1 MPTLARRFGVLAVL
15 CACVTRAFGQATT
28 ESANAPAYQP
38 LRERDEAGRVVGPE
52 RAGWWND
59 VVFYEVFVRSFFD
72 SREGPKA
79 GDGIGDLRGLIDR
92 LDYLNDGDPTTD
104 TDLGIG
110 GIWLMPVMRSPSY
123 HGYDVVDYLSIEED
137 YGTNEDFKLLVD
149 ACRKRGIRV
158 IIDLVM
164 NHTSSRHPA
173 FIASMEPEAPEREW
187 YIWTDANPGYRGP
200 WGQQVWHRP
209 RGERGG
215 EGPAASGFYYGLFGG
230 DMPDLNFRSPA
241 ATEMMLGVTRH
252 WLTEYA
258 IDGYRLDAVRHLI
271 EEGRQQDNTLAT
283 HEWLKNYRSFYKG
296 VNAGA
301 MCIGE
306 IWASTE
312 VASSYVGDQVDLAFE
327 FDLAQAM
334 IDSARTG
341 DAGRYRAAMDKVLR
355 FFPPN
360 QYGTFLTNHDQT
372 RVMTQL
378 RRNPGAMRVA
388 AALLL
393 TGPGVPFM
401 YYGEEIGMTG
411 DKPDPDLRTP
421 MQWETEGA
429 AGFTAGT
436 PWRTVNADAAKGV
449 SVAAQTIDP
458 DSLLSW
464 YRRLI
469 RLRAGVPA
477 LASGSYTPIE
487 TGSPAVVAYHRS
499 SGSGHGAV
507 VVINLSAKAVDAY
520 GLTLPASELRDK
532 SGMTFLIGAEG
543 AVPRPRLDDRG
554 GFRVWRPL
562 DPLPPHGVVV
572 VEVIGPP

>member
-1 MPTLARRFGVLAVL
+1 MPTFARRVSALVVWCF
-15 CACVTRAFGQATT
+15 CASSGFGQATT
-28 ESANAPAYQP
+28 ESAGVPTYQP
-38 LRERDEAGRVVGPE
+38 PRERDEAGRVVGPP

-59 VVFYEVFVRSFFD
+59 VVFYEVFVRSFYD

-79 GDGIGDLRGLIDR
+79 GDGIGDLRGLIEK
-92 LDYLNDGDPTTD
+92 LDYLNDGDPATD

-123 HGYDVVDYLSIEED
+123 HGYDVVDYLTIEED
-137 YGTNEDFKLLVD
+137 YGTNEDFKRLVD
-149 ACRKRGIRV
+149 ECRKRGIRV

-173 FIASMEPEAPEREW
+173 FIASKDPQAPEREW
-187 YIWTDANPGYRGP
+187 YIWTDTNPGYRGP

-209 RGERGG
+209 RDERGG
-215 EGPAASGFYYGLFGG
+215 ERMEAGGFYYGLFGG
-230 DMPDLNFRSPA
+230 DMPDLNFRSPG

-271 EEGRQQDNTLAT
+271 EEGRQQDNTPAT
-283 HEWLKNYRSFYKG
+283 HEWLKKYRSFYKG
-296 VNAGA
+296 VDPEA

-306 IWASTE
+306 VWASTE

-341 DAGRYRAAMDKVLR
+341 DAGRYCAAMDKVLR
-355 FFPPN
+355 FYPPN

-372 RVMTQL
+372 RVMTQI
-378 RRNPGAMRVA
+378 RRDPGAMRVA

-393 TGPGVPFM
+393 TGPGVPFV

-421 MQWETEGA
+421 MQWEAEGA
-429 AGFTAGT
+429 AGFTKGA
-436 PWRTVNADAAKGV
+436 PWRAVNTDVTKGV
-449 SVAAQTIDP
+449 SVAAQSDDP
-458 DSLLSW
+458 ESLLSW
-464 YRRLI
+464 YRQLI
-469 RLRAGVPA
+469 RLRARVPG

-487 TGSPAVVAYHRS
+487 TGSPEVVAYHRS

-507 VVINLSAKAVDAY
+507 VVINLAAKAVDAY
-520 GLTLPASELRDK
+520 GLNLPASGLHEK
-532 SGMTFLIGAEG
+532 SGLRFRLGAEG
-543 AVPRPRLDDRG
+543 PVPRPRLKDQG
-554 GFRVWRPL
+554 GFRNWRPV
-562 DPLPPHGVVV
+562 DPLPPHGCVV